1 MAENYLLSSAYF
13 PPVEYMSL
21 IVAGNEIFIEKEESY
36 LKQTFRNR
44 CYILSSNGPM
54 ALSVPVLLGS
64 FHKTQIKNIKI
75 DYSKRWQQV
84 HLRALMASYR
94 ASAFYEYFYEN
105 IENVIKGNH
114 TFLLDL
120 NMHSLETIQK
130 IIGSAKKISF
140 TSFFQPDTG
149 AKGDF
154 RYIINP
160 KKKAGGYPII
170 NKEYYQVFNTGTGFV
185 PGLSAIDLIF
195 NLGPESLIYLKNGF
209 PVQKSRFPDN
219 Y

>member
-13 PPVEYMSL
+13 PPIEYMSL
-21 IVAGNEIFIEKEESY
+21 VVAGNDIFIEREETY

-64 FHKTQIKNIKI
+64 FHKTQVKDIKI

-84 HLRALMASYR
+84 HLRAITASYR
-94 ASAFYEYFYEN
+94 SSAFYEYFFEN
-105 IENVIKGNH
+105 IEKVILSNH
-114 TFLLDL
+114 IFLLDL

-130 IIGSAKKISF
+130 ITGSAKKISF
-140 TSFFQPDTG
+140 TSFFQPVTD
-149 AKGDF
+149 AKNDF

-160 KKKAGGYPII
+160 KKKYFTYPAI
-170 NKEYYQVFNTGTGFV
+170 NKEYYQVFGTKTGFI
-185 PGLSAIDLIF
+185 PGLSTIDLIF
-195 NLGPESLIYLKNGF
+195 NLGAESLKYLKTAFQN
-209 PVQKSRFPDN
+209 
-219 Y
+219 